1 MSLEIESNNNV
12 DLNKLKNIIETLDKQ
27 HHIHILKIIYDC
39 EEKYSENKNGTF
51 INLSNLSKDTLNK
64 IVKQLTYIKQQNKT
78 LDIIENVK
86 KDIKLEHFA

>member
-27 HHIHILKIIYDC
+27 HHIHILKIIYDNK
-39 EEKYSENKNGTF
+39 EKYSENKNGTF
-51 INLSNLSKDTLNK
+51 INLSNLSQETLNK

>member
-1 MSLEIESNNNV
+1 MSLLIESNNDI

-27 HHIHILKIIYDC
+27 HHIHILKIIYDNK
-39 EEKYSENKNGTF
+39 EKYSENKNGTF

-64 IVKQLTYIKQQNKT
+64 IVKQLTYIKQQTKT

-86 KDIKLEHFA
+86 NDIKLEHFA